1 MKELTYR
8 PIGLIH
14 SDIKSLDNAP
24 IQAVYSSEH
33 KGWIELYSEYQ
44 EGLMDIEGF
53 SHIILIYHF
62 HLCRGVALRHKP
74 FLDNTPHGVFAI
86 RSPLRPNP
94 IGLSV
99 VKLDGVM
106 DGILHISGVD
116 MLDGTPLLD
125 IKPFIPQFDNRDGA
139 KIGWFKDKV

>member
-1 MKELTYR
+1 MKELRYQ
-8 PIGLIH
+8 PIGIIH

-24 IQAVYSSEH
+24 IQAVYSSDR
-33 KGWIELYSEYQ
+33 KGWIELYPAYR

-62 HLCRGVALRHKP
+62 HLCRGAALKYKP
-74 FLDNTPHGVFAI
+74 FLDDRPHGVFAI

-99 VKLDGVM
+99 VRLDNVM
-106 DGILHISGVD
+106 DSILNISGVD
-116 MLDGTPLLD
+116 MID
-125 IKPFIPQFDNRDGA
+125 DNPHFW
-139 KIGWFKDKV
+139 I